1 MLNQTVLVGRIT
13 QDLEIKE
20 LEDGRKECLMT
31 IAIPRSYKNANGEY
45 ETDFVSC
52 MLWDSIARNVK
63 EYCQKGDIV
72 GVKGRVQSDPVEN
85 EDGTRSYDLKL
96 IAEKVTFLSSKKKE
110 EDE

>member
-20 LEDGRKECLMT
+20 LEDGRKGSSMT
-31 IAIPRSYKNANGEY
+31 IAVQRSYKNEDGIY
-45 ETDFVSC
+45 ETDFVPC
-52 MLWDSIARNVK
+52 VLWNAIADNAK
-63 EYCQKGDIV
+63 EYCKKGDIV
-72 GVKGRVQSDPVEN
+72 GVKGRLQSDPIEN
-85 EDGTRSYDLKL
+85 EDGTKSYDLKL